1 MARRG
6 SSSIRGQELPEGAD
20 DPEQEA
26 GRIAQSLPQR
36 AVGLVPSEN

>member
-6 SSSIRGQELPEGAD
+6 SSSIRGQELSEGAD

-26 GRIAQSLPQR
+26 GRIAQSLP
-36 AVGLVPSEN
+36 